1 VDNAGM
7 PRGMQLGAIAGR
19 DVAMV
24 PDHEAVPRRYPRANV
39 VMKDAV

>member
-1 VDNAGM
+1 VDDAGM

-19 DVAMV
+19 VVAMV
-24 PDHEAVPRRYPRANV
+24 PVPRRYPRANV